1 MLILS
6 HADVEAVLATLTTDD
21 LLSLAR
27 RSLCAN
33 VPPSTGAISHN
44 DAKEPARLVRPS
56 ANYTALFMPGWL
68 PESSSQEVGGEN
80 GGSMGIKVVC
90 VPSASNKNAKGLP
103 ATTLLLDKTTG
114 AVDAVVN
121 AGALTAVRNT
131 AGSLLATYLLLSRYR
146 PAPTSL
152 VLFGAGLQIRIHIQH
167 FVKAYPT
174 ISAVYVV
181 NRTTDGDSR
190 NVEEMKTV
198 LQGLPR
204 TVKHT
209 ELVRLGNSQVAET
222 TRNADIIIA
231 ATSSEVPLFQSND
244 VRDDAVVILIG
255 AYKPTMREVSPDL
268 LFRSQVPGHSAP
280 TVASV
285 LVDTQEGVRSEAGD
299 VIDALKLSDSG
310 SSDKKLHL
318 IEIRDLAKHKDS
330 DAADEGKSVEEH
342 SVRVYKSVGVAAQD
356 IAISEHVVSKARQ
369 MGLGQDLAF

>member
-6 HADVEAVLATLTTDD
+6 HDHVEAVLATLTTDD

-27 RSLCAN
+27 RSLCTN
-33 VPPSTGAISHN
+33 VPPSTG
-44 DAKEPARLVRPS
+44 DATEPARLVRPS
-56 ANYTALFMPGWL
+56 VSYTALFMPGWL
-68 PESSSQEVGGEN
+68 PEESQEVRSEN

-90 VPSASNKNAKGLP
+90 VPSASNKKANGLP

-131 AGSLLATYLLLSRYR
+131 AGSLFATSLLLPKSR
-146 PAPTSL
+146 PAPKSL

-174 ISAVYVV
+174 ISTVYVV

-190 NVEEMKTV
+190 NVQDMKTV

-209 ELVRLGNSQVAET
+209 ELLKLGDSHRVAET

-244 VRDDAVVILIG
+244 VRGGAVIILIG
-255 AYKPTMREVSPDL
+255 AYKPTMREVSPEL
-268 LFRSQVPGHSAP
+268 LFRSKVPGHSDP
-280 TVASV
+280 TMASI

-299 VIDALKLSDSG
+299 VIDALQISDSG

-318 IEIRDLAKHKDS
+318 VEIRALANS
-330 DAADEGKSVEEH
+330 DPADEACKLAEEH
-342 SVRVYKSVGVAAQD
+342 SLRVYKSVGVAAQD
-356 IAISEHVVSKARQ
+356 IAISESVVRKARQ
-369 MGLGQDLAF
+369 MGLGQDVAF